1 MAIDFDDLNNFR
13 RRSPMPLYQS
23 EVLDWSERMT
33 TDVKVK
39 IHDGLKAGVSYE
51 DINNLLE
58 DNSMDVV
65 KMSCY
70 IMTNM
75 ANIYDV
81 EMPL

>member
-1 MAIDFDDLNNFR
+1 MSAAD
-13 RRSPMPLYQS
+13 
-23 EVLDWSERMT
+23 VLDWSEKMT

-51 DINNLLE
+51 DINNSLE

-65 KMSCY
+65 KMSWY

-75 ANIYDV
+75 ANIYV
-81 EMPL
+81 VGMPL